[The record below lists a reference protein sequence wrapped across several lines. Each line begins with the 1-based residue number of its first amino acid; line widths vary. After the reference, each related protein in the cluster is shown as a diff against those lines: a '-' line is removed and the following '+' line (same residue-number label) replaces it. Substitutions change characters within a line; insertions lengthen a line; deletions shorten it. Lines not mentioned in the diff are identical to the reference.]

1 MENIHI
7 LTAALTAVILFIFG
21 LENFSKEVERI
32 TGERFRRSLGRATRI
47 PVVGVLIGA
56 LVTAVIQSSSAT
68 SVIAIGLVN
77 AGVISFRNSVGII
90 MGSNIG
96 TTVTSQLV
104 AFKLTAFAP
113 IIIIFGFALSLIRA
127 RHAVFG
133 KAIFF
138 FGFVFFSLNLISSS
152 LAPLQQNETLVQLL
166 TQPQNPLLALFFG
179 FAFTAAVQSSSVT
192 TGLAIIFTQ
201 QGILGLENAIPLIM
215 GANIGTT
222 TTALVA
228 MFNMDAAAKKT
239 ALSHFM
245 FNVGGVLIF
254 FPIYLLLRDR
264 ISELDTSPAIALA
277 NIHLVFNV
285 ATSLLFVMFISPFTR
300 LIDRMIGEG
309 NMDFNRLALPV
320 FREGTDINQ
329 LRQELSEQRQALFG
343 FLQEN
348 YNLVTLSIESNYRGV
363 NEAAGKRIDYI
374 NFLKKEYMAYFSN
387 SVVQINDNENSKEL
401 IQLINHFDYL
411 FQIHDSI
418 EDLYHTK
425 KVMEEQWIELQ
436 SDILLIIRRLSS
448 ETLQVFD
455 SVIHRQSKEDSSELS
470 ASAKSMQKYLNESQ
484 RRLLE
489 IMADPLRKDAG
500 ALSNFVTY
508 SQRLKDKLI
517 NYARIEADMEEH
529 KAG

>member
-7 LTAALTAVILFIFG
+7 LTAALTAIILFIFG
-21 LENFSKEVERI
+21 LENFSKEIERI

-68 SVIAIGLVN
+68 SVIAISLVN

-113 IIIIFGFALSLIRA
+113 LIIIFGFVLSLLRT
-127 RHAVFG
+127 RHSVFG

-152 LAPLQQNETLVQLL
+152 LSPLQQNETLIELL

-179 FAFTAAVQSSSVT
+179 FIFTAAVQSSSVT

-222 TTALVA
+222 TTALMA

-239 ALSHFM
+239 ALSHFL
-245 FNVGGVLIF
+245 FNVGGVLMF
-254 FPIYLLLRDR
+254 FPVFLVFREEVRAL
-264 ISELDTSPAIALA
+264 EMEPAIALA
-277 NIHLVFNV
+277 NIHLIFNV
-285 ATSLLFVMFISPFTR
+285 VTSLLFVVFISPFTR
-300 LIDRMIGEG
+300 LIDNLIGEG
-309 NMDFNRLALPV
+309 KMDFTRLQLPIL
-320 FREGTDINQ
+320 REEADFEQIKQ
-329 LRQELSEQRQALFG
+329 DMREQRRALFA

-374 NFLKKEYMAYFSN
+374 NFLKKEYMGYFSN
-387 SVVQINDNENSKEL
+387 IVVQVSDNEDSKEI
-401 IQLINHFDYL
+401 IQLINQFDYL

-436 SDILLIIRRLSS
+436 SDILLLIRRLSS

-455 SVIHRQSKEDSSELS
+455 DVAHLPDKEDGSELS
-470 ASAKSMQKYLNESQ
+470 ASAKSMQKYLNDAQ
-484 RRLLE
+484 RQLLE
-489 IMADPLRKDAG
+489 VMADPERKDAG
-500 ALSNFVTY
+500 ALTNFVTY

-517 NYARIEADMEEH
+517 NYARIQTDQEQT
-529 KAG
+529 